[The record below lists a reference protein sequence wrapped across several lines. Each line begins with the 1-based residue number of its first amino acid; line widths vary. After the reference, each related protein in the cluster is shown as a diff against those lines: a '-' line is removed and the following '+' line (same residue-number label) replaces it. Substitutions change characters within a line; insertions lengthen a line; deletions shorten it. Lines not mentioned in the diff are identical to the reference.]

1 VKVLIIALAI
11 LAAWSMLVAVCAPS
25 AGRYLA
31 NLDRDHK
38 RL

>member
-1 VKVLIIALAI
+1 VRIWIIALAI
-11 LAAWSMLVAVCAPS
+11 LVVWSMLVAVCAPI

-31 NLDRDHK
+31 NLDRDN

>member
-1 VKVLIIALAI
+1 MRIWIIALAI
-11 LAAWSMLVAVCAPS
+11 LVVWSMLVAVCAPI

-31 NLDRDHK
+31 NLDRDN

>member
-1 VKVLIIALAI
+1 MKIYIIALAI
-11 LAAWSMLVAVCAPS
+11 ILMWSMLVAVCAPI

-31 NLDRDHK
+31 NLDRDN

>member
-1 VKVLIIALAI
+1 MKVLIITLAI
-11 LAAWSMLVAVCAPS
+11 LAVWSMLVAVCAPI

-31 NLDRDHK
+31 NLDRDN

>member
-1 VKVLIIALAI
+1 MKIWIIALAI
-11 LAAWSMLVAVCAPS
+11 ILVWSMLVAVCAPS

-31 NLDRDHK
+31 NLDRDK

>member
-1 VKVLIIALAI
+1 VRIWIIALAI
-11 LAAWSMLVAVCAPS
+11 ILMWSMLVAACAPI

-31 NLDRDHK
+31 NLDRDN